1 MKVSGRPL
9 ISAVNRYREDVQP
22 SRWRVSQC
30 IPDLELDPP
39 PRECGLQS
47 PISMSEEKCLYFE
60 RAIVG
65 PFFEPVWKVRSGLP
79 GVIWEFSTKIVWVPV
94 IS

>member
-9 ISAVNRYREDVQP
+9 ISAVNRYREEVQP
-22 SRWRVSQC
+22 SRWSVSQC
-30 IPDLELDPP
+30 MPEPLV
-39 PRECGLQS
+39 S

-65 PFFEPVWKVRSGLP
+65 PFFDPVWKVRSGLP